1 MSLVNYHTVDR
12 IMQMYEEKGFNQSQ
26 IKEIR
31 RGIEEN
37 IDISQFDD
45 INMPA
50 DKMFNIRWQ
59 LIHKKMKEGGYNSGW

>member
-12 IMQMYEEKGFNQSQ
+12 IMKMYEEKGFNQLQ
-26 IKEIR
+26 IKQLR

-50 DKMFNIRWQ
+50 DKMFSIRWQ
-59 LIHKKMKEGGYNSGW
+59 LIKKKMKEGGYNSGW

>member
-1 MSLVNYHTVDR
+1 MSLINYHTIDR
-12 IMQMYEEKGFNQSQ
+12 IMQMYEEKGFNQLQ
-26 IKEIR
+26 IKELR

-59 LIHKKMKEGGYNSGW
+59 LIHEKMKEGGYSSEW